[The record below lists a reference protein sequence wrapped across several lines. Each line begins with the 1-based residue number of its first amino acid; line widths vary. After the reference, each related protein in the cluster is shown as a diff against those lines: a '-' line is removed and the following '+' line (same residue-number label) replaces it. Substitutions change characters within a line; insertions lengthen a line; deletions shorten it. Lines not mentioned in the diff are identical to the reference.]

1 MDELKDKIVTLLSGL
16 TVSQA
21 EQLLFQML
29 DKIKETKVTL

>member
-1 MDELKDKIVTLLSGL
+1 MEELKDKIAALLSGL

-21 EQLLFQML
+21 EQVLFQML